1 MSWFWLLTFA
11 WSGIMSV
18 AILNPIPIGLA
29 FVLWLISRPVEKN
42 LTQTMAE
49 GGITNPNLPPVPTN
63 PTRGC
68 SCLLWLLVMGL
79 SVLILAAVVMTTLS
93 GELNPSLVR

>member
-1 MSWFWLLTFA
+1 MSWFWGLTFA
-11 WSGIMSV
+11 WTGLISV
-18 AILNPIPIGLA
+18 AILNPLPVGFTL
-29 FVLWLISRPVEKN
+29 FLWLISRPVENN
-42 LTQTMAE
+42 LTTTMAA
-49 GGITNPNLPPVPTN
+49 GGITNPNLPPMPTN

-79 SVLILAAVVMTTLS
+79 SVLILAAVVMTIIS